1 MPDAVEAMRRDAAR
15 RAQEMH
21 KRAQV
26 PPPGYSGSTFSSAAP
41 PQPAQAPQP
50 KPPQPAQP
58 PASAPAPAP
67 PAKKPAPVSSIQ
79 KQNGPAPSFFET
91 LFADRERNLLLG
103 LLLLLLEEPDTEP
116 GTLLALF
123 YLLL

>member
-41 PQPAQAPQP
+41 PQPAQ
-50 KPPQPAQP
+50 PPT
-58 PASAPAPAP
+58 SAPAPAP
-67 PAKKPAPVSSIQ
+67 PAAKPAPAPSTQ